1 MRVGILGGT
10 GPEGRGLALR
20 LGQAGVSVVIGSR
33 NPEQATRKAE
43 ELQRELGERD
53 SAVQILGLEN
63 SRVVE
68 TADIIFIAVPFE
80 HAVNLL
86 KTCLGCFRKGQILVD
101 VTVPLQF
108 RSNRL
113 ELRQLPE
120 PSGSEHLAKVLP
132 EGVPLV
138 AAFKT
143 IPAHLLADLRSK
155 LDCHVFICGD
165 SKEARHEVFHVASKV
180 PGLSPLDVGPLSEAA
195 TLERMT
201 ALAIQINKRHRVR
214 YSRFRVVGLRR

>member
-20 LGQAGVSVVIGSR
+20 LSQAGVPVTIGSR
-33 NPEQATRKAE
+33 NPEQAALKAE
-43 ELQRELGERD
+43 ELRLRLKEEGGPGADIGGR
-53 SAVQILGLEN
+53 EN
-63 SRVVE
+63 SGVVE
-68 TADIIFIAVPFE
+68 ACEILFVAVPFE
-80 HAVNLL
+80 HAAGLL
-86 KTCLGCFRKGQILVD
+86 ESCRGHLRQGQILVD

-113 ELRQLPE
+113 ELRELPE
-120 PSGSEHLAKVLP
+120 PSASEHLAKVLP

-143 IPAHLLADLRSK
+143 IPAHLLADLSTR

-165 SKEARHEVFHVASKV
+165 SSEARRQIVQVASRIE
-180 PGLSPLDVGPLSEAA
+180 GLSPLDVGRLNQAA

-214 YSRFRVVGLRR
+214 FSRFRVVGL

>member
-1 MRVGILGGT
+1 MRIGILGGT

-20 LGQAGVSVVIGSR
+20 LSQAGYPVIIGSR
-33 NPEQATRKAE
+33 NPEQAARRAE
-43 ELQRELGERD
+43 ELRSRLQEEGGAATD
-53 SAVQILGLEN
+53 IGGLEN

-68 TADIIFIAVPFE
+68 ACEILFIAVPFE
-80 HAVNLL
+80 HAAGLL
-86 KTCLGCFRKGQILVD
+86 ESCGGRFRQGQIFVD

-108 RSNRL
+108 RAKRL
-113 ELRQLPE
+113 QLRELPE
-120 PSGSEHLAKVLP
+120 PSASEHLARILP

-143 IPAHLLADLRSK
+143 IPAHLLEDLSTR
-155 LDCHVFICGD
+155 LDCHVFVCGD
-165 SKEARHEVFHVASKV
+165 SSEARRQIVQVASRIE
-180 PGLSPLDVGPLSEAA
+180 GLSPLDVGRLNQAA

-214 YSRFRVVGLRR
+214 FSRFRVVGL

>member
-20 LGQAGVSVVIGSR
+20 LSQAGVPVIIGSR
-33 NPEQATRKAE
+33 NPEQAALKAE
-43 ELQRELGERD
+43 ELRFRLKEEGGPGADIGGR
-53 SAVQILGLEN
+53 EN

-68 TADIIFIAVPFE
+68 ASDILFLAVPFE
-80 HAVNLL
+80 HAAGLL
-86 KTCLGCFRKGQILVD
+86 ESCRGHLRQGQILVD

-113 ELRQLPE
+113 ELRELPE
-120 PSGSEHLAKVLP
+120 PSASEHLAKVLP

-143 IPAHLLADLRSK
+143 IPAHLLADLSTR

-165 SKEARHEVFHVASKV
+165 SSEARRQIVQVASRIE
-180 PGLSPLDVGPLSEAA
+180 GLSPLDVGRLNQAA

-214 YSRFRVVGLRR
+214 FSRFRVVGL